1 MDLNISIHEGQI
13 HTDLHRKPTDKP
25 RVLIP
30 SSAHPSHIF
39 QNIVYSMAF
48 RLLRICS
55 KEEYFEKR
63 LSELKNEFLIPRG
76 YKAQII
82 ESQFKRVRNLE
93 GNSYT
98 KKRLLAL
105 EKISR
110 EVKDTNRI
118 VVPFD
123 FNPKLPKISHI
134 LRKHHKSMIMN
145 SLELKKNILSPQ

>member
-1 MDLNISIHEGQI
+1 
-13 HTDLHRKPTDKP
+13 
-25 RVLIP
+25 
-30 SSAHPSHIF
+30 
-39 QNIVYSMAF
+39 MAF

-55 KEEYFEKR
+55 KGEYFEKR

-82 ESQFKRVRNLE
+82 ESQFKRVRNLK
-93 GNSYT
+93 GNTYT
-98 KKRLLAL
+98 EKRLFAL

-123 FNPKLPKISHI
+123 FNPKLPKISYI
-134 LRKHHKSMIMN
+134 LRKLQRSMIIN
-145 SLELKKNILSPQ
+145 GPELKKNIF